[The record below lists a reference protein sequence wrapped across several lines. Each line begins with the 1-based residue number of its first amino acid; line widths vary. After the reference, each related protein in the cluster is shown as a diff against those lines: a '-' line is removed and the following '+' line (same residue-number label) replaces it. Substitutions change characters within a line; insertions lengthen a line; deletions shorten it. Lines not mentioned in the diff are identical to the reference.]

1 MLKIKLV
8 PYEKI
13 KEQKFNRVIRDLH
26 EKTLIIIDAKLNSK
40 EEAQLIAETMKGV
53 SDGFSGI
60 ELSSLDFRKKGDSGR
75 MDKLKSALVER
86 MVGKKRG
93 ITIIGPAKF
102 VQKIKRNPEELL
114 VYL

>member
-8 PYEKI
+8 SYENM
-13 KEQKFNRVIRDLH
+13 KEQKFNRIIKDLH
-26 EKTLIIIDAKLNSK
+26 EKTIIIIDAKLNAK

-53 SDGFSGI
+53 SDRFSGI
-60 ELSSLDFRKKGDSGR
+60 ELSSLDFHKKAEWGR
-75 MDKLKSALVER
+75 MDKLKNAFIEK

-102 VQKIKRNPEELL
+102 VQKIKKNPEELL

>member
-8 PYEKI
+8 PYEKL
-13 KEQKFNRVIRDLH
+13 KEQKFSRVIRDLH
-26 EKTLIIIDAKLNSK
+26 EKTLIIIDAKLNAK
-40 EEAQLIAETMKGV
+40 EEAQLIEETMKGV
-53 SDGFSGI
+53 SDSFSGI
-60 ELSSLDFRKKGDSGR
+60 ELSSIDFRKKGDGGR
-75 MDKLKSALVER
+75 VDKIKNAFVER

>member
-8 PYEKI
+8 PYEKV
-13 KEQKFNRVIRDLH
+13 KEQKFGRLIRDLH
-26 EKTLIIIDAKLNSK
+26 EKTLIIIDAKLNAK

-60 ELSSLDFRKKGDSGR
+60 ELSSLDFRKKEEWGR
-75 MDKLKSALVER
+75 MGKIKNAFIER
-86 MVGKKRG
+86 MIGKKRG